1 MGRERMT
8 NFPILSITTQ
18 HQWIF
23 LLTNLSIIIVLHP
36 LYVLLC
42 LNSLIF
48 RKRALVP
55 LPSCVSK
62 EVRAYRL
69 NGAVDGTGK

>member
-1 MGRERMT
+1 MT

-18 HQWIF
+18 HQRIF
-23 LLTNLSIIIVLHP
+23 LLTNFPIVIVLHP
-36 LYVLLC
+36 LYVLLR
-42 LNSLIF
+42 LNPLIF

-55 LPSCVSK
+55 FSSCVSK